1 MLKKTVFAIINTFSV
16 LMIAAAVA
24 VLCVVLLT
32 KPGQPPN
39 IFGYQALRVVK
50 NTPPEDIKVGDV
62 ISFYSTDPALEGAVN
77 THRVTAIRQEN
88 GEYIYTTRGD
98 ANNAEDPYDTP
109 DRYLL
114 GKTVYASVI
123 LGKISRLVSN
133 PLIFI
138 PVILIPLAVI
148 LISNLVKTISLAKKI
163 AKEEEEEAVKKVLED
178 LKKRQALKEKKEQN
192 QQEDET
198 EDETEDEL

>member
-1 MLKKTVFAIINTFSV
+1 MCGTADQTRTAAQYFRLSGSACDNGEYGAHLSV
-16 LMIAAAVA
+16 DT
-24 VLCVVLLT
+24 LL
-32 KPGQPPN
+32 
-39 IFGYQALRVVK
+39 LVK

-77 THRVTAIRQEN
+77 THRVTAIQQEN

-178 LKKRQALKEKKEQN
+178 LKNGRH
-192 QQEDET
+192 
-198 EDETEDEL
+198 